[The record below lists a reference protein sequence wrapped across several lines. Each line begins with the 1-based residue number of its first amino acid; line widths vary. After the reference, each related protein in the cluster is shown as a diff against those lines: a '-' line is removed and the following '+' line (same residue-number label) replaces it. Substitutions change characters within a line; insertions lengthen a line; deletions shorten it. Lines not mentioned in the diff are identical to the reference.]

1 MKIEFTGTYK
11 NKIVEKESLYL
22 NTISIKRNDGKIVII
37 DRNETD
43 YTIENGIIDIL
54 FRGIYEWDHETA
66 IYPNRGIYEWDCE
79 TAIYPNNK
87 DTDLYNNALI
97 VGYEIEDDAPSGYDL
112 IIEKQK
118 ISAW

>member
-22 NTISIKRNDGKIVII
+22 NTISIKRNDGKIVVI

-43 YTIENGIIDIL
+43 YTIENGTVDIL
-54 FRGIYEWDHETA
+54 FRGIYEWDYETV
-66 IYPNRGIYEWDCE
+66 
-79 TAIYPNNK
+79 IYPNNK

-97 VGYEIEDDAPSGYDL
+97 VGYEIEDDAQSGYDL

>member
-22 NTISIKRNDGKIVII
+22 NTISIKRNDGKIVTI

-43 YTIENGIIDIL
+43 YTIENGIVDIL
-54 FRGIYEWDHETA
+54 F
-66 IYPNRGIYEWDCE
+66 RGIYEWDCE

-87 DTDLYNNALI
+87 DIDLYNNALI
-97 VGYEIEDDAPSGYDL
+97 IGYEIEDDAPSGYDL

>member
-11 NKIVEKESLYL
+11 NKIVEKEPLYL
-22 NTISIKRNDGKIVII
+22 NTITIKRNDGKIVII
-37 DRNETD
+37 DRNETN

-54 FRGIYEWDHETA
+54 FRGIYE
-66 IYPNRGIYEWDCE
+66 CE
-79 TAIYPNNK
+79 NDEIYPNNESVE
-87 DTDLYNNALI
+87 LYDNALI

-112 IIEKQK
+112 IIGKQK

>member
-22 NTISIKRNDGKIVII
+22 NTISIKRNDGKTVII

-43 YTIENGIIDIL
+43 YTIENGIVDIL
-54 FRGIYEWDHETA
+54 F
-66 IYPNRGIYEWDCE
+66 RGIYEWDCE